1 MPEPTM
7 TLSEDQLNQIGNYVQ
22 ANLPIW
28 LRNMPPQTVQ
38 IADPVLLERVVH
50 VDDELKAQ
58 RELMNERFDAN
69 DKRFDELIR
78 HSNERFDAND
88 KRFDELIRHFNER
101 FDANDKRFDDL
112 IRQFNERFDDLIR
125 QSDERF
131 KATDKR
137 FDDLIH
143 SNDKRFDDLM
153 RNNDKRF
160 EDMNRRFTH
169 TQWLVGILVTVFM
182 GLSTALQL
190 M

>member
-28 LRNMPPQTVQ
+28 LRNLPPQTVQ
-38 IADPVLLERVVH
+38 ITDPVLLERVVR
-50 VDDELKAQ
+50 VEDELKAQ
-58 RELMNERFDAN
+58 RELMIERFDAIDKRFEAN
-69 DKRFDELIR
+69 DKRFHD
-78 HSNERFDAND
+78 
-88 KRFDELIRHFNER
+88 LIRHFNER
-101 FDANDKRFDDL
+101 FDN
-112 IRQFNERFDDLIR
+112 LIR
-125 QSDERF
+125 QSDERH
-131 KATDKR
+131 KAT
-137 FDDLIH
+137 
-143 SNDKRFDDLM
+143 DKRFDDLM
-153 RNNDKRF
+153 RNNDKRFEAIDKRF

>member
-7 TLSEDQLNQIGNYVQ
+7 TFSEDQLNQIGNYVQ

-38 IADPVLLERVVH
+38 TTDPVLLERVVH

-69 DKRFDELIR
+69 DKRFDDLIR
-78 HSNERFDAND
+78 QFNERFDAND
-88 KRFDELIRHFNER
+88 KRFDELIRH
-101 FDANDKRFDDL
+101 
-112 IRQFNERFDDLIR
+112 FNERFDDLIR

-160 EDMNRRFTH
+160 EAIDKRFEDMNRRFTH

-182 GLSTALQL
+182 GLSTVLQL